1 MNFNRYTRRVGK
13 VLDIAS
19 DYSSKTGYEVT
30 GSGHLL
36 WALMSIGDG
45 TAYNIL
51 SKMGLNLQD
60 IKEDL
65 DKIMECSKYEAL
77 DCDVESKEISPRMK
91 NILEVAEKIANSYH
105 TNFIASEH
113 LLLAMIAEEG
123 CVANIILK
131 NRGIDTDILKKLIL
145 ENEGKKEEK
154 FLKYIKSN
162 SESYSDEDDELPM
175 LNKYGINMIKYVKE
189 NNVDPLFGRDEE
201 IDRIM
206 QILNRRKKNNPVLI
220 GEPGVG
226 KTAIVEGIA
235 RNLAMMNYHN
245 DEIFPRKMYSLE
257 IGTLIA
263 GTKYRGDFEERLQ
276 NIIDEV
282 SNHDEKILLFIDE
295 MHTLVGAGSVGEK
308 GSVDASNILKPA
320 LSRGSVQIIGATT
333 IDEYRMNIEK
343 DLALE
348 RRFQPVKI
356 SESDRDTSIYILK
369 GVRDKYEAYHKVK
382 ITDEA
387 IEKSVD
393 LSIRYI
399 ADRFLP
405 DKAIDLIDESC
416 SRVKLRSRFLP
427 SNISDMEKM
436 EKQLEKQLEEVIAN
450 QNFEAAIDIKKK
462 KSELMNDIKREK
474 ILWNKKSNNKN
485 IVTGE
490 VVAEVVEMWTGI
502 PINKIME
509 KEAERLL
516 NLEDVL
522 KERVV
527 GQEHAEKEVARAIR
541 RSRTGVQDPNR
552 PIGSFLFVGPPG
564 VGKTELSK
572 AIAETLF
579 GGEENII
586 RVDMSEYME
595 KHSVSKIIGSPP
607 GYVGHEEGGY
617 LTEKVRFNPYSV
629 ILFDEIE
636 KAHIDVLNILLQILD
651 DGILTD
657 SRGRTVDF
665 KNTIIIMTSNV
676 GNKSLN
682 EVNVG
687 FSTSR
692 SSYSEDEIELL
703 DKKAREKTLNDLTS
717 YFTPE
722 LLNRIDE
729 IVVFRSLRKTDFEKI
744 VVILSENLI
753 ERARDIGIDL
763 EISESIY
770 EHIADLAAKADQGAR
785 PVKRLIQHKLTNR
798 VSEAILKKTIAPGDK
813 VLAYFSDDKVEFK
826 KH

>member
-1 MNFNRYTRRVGK
+1 MNFNRYTRRVDK
-13 VLDIAS
+13 ALKIARE
-19 DYSSKTGYEVT
+19 YSSKTGYEVT
-30 GSGHLL
+30 GSGHVL
-36 WALMSIGDG
+36 WALMCIGDG
-45 TAYNIL
+45 TAYNVL
-51 SKMGLNLQD
+51 SNMGLELED

-65 DKIMECSKYEAL
+65 DKIMECSSYEPLEGDA
-77 DCDVESKEISPRMK
+77 ENKEMSPRMK

-113 LLLAMIAEEG
+113 LLFAMTGEEG

-131 NRGIDTDILKKLIL
+131 NREIDIDILKKLIL
-145 ENEGKKEEK
+145 DKENKKEEK
-154 FLKYIKSN
+154 FLSYIRAN
-162 SESYSDEDDELPM
+162 NEDYPDEDSDLPV

-189 NNVDPLFGRDEE
+189 NSVDPLLGRDEE
-201 IDRIM
+201 IKRIM

-235 RNLAMMNYHN
+235 RGLAFMSYHN
-245 DEIFPRKMYSLE
+245 DELFHKKMYSLE
-257 IGTLIA
+257 IGSLIA

-282 SNHDEKILLFIDE
+282 SNSDEKILLFIDE
-295 MHTLVGAGSVGEK
+295 MHTLVGAGSSGEK

-333 IDEYRMNIEK
+333 IDEYRMHIEK
-343 DLALE
+343 DPALE
-348 RRFQPVKI
+348 RRFQPVKV
-356 SESDRDTSIYILK
+356 SEPDRDTSVYILK
-369 GVRDKYEAYHKVK
+369 GIRDKYEAYHKVK

-387 IEKSVD
+387 IEKAVD

-416 SRVKLRSRFLP
+416 SRVKLKSRFLP
-427 SNISDMEKM
+427 STINDMEKM
-436 EKQLEKQLEEVIAN
+436 EKQLEKQLEEVIAD

-462 KSELMNDIKREK
+462 KNELVKDIKRERV
-474 ILWNKKSNNKN
+474 IWNKRRDNKN
-485 IVTGE
+485 TVTGE

-509 KEAERLL
+509 EEAERLL
-516 NLEDVL
+516 NLENVL

-541 RSRTGVQDPNR
+541 RSRTGVQDPKR

-564 VGKTELSK
+564 VGKTELSI
-572 AIAETLF
+572 AIAESLF
-579 GGEENII
+579 LGEQNII

-636 KAHIDVLNILLQILD
+636 KAHIDVLNILLQMLD

-657 SRGRTVDF
+657 SKGRTVDF
-665 KNTIIIMTSNV
+665 KNTIIIMTSNI
-676 GNKSLN
+676 GYKSSN
-682 EVNVG
+682 EVNMG
-687 FSTSR
+687 FSASKAA
-692 SSYSEDEIELL
+692 YSEDEIDLL
-703 DKKAREKTLNDLTS
+703 DKKARERTLNDVAS

-722 LLNRIDE
+722 LLNRIDD
-729 IVVFRSLRKTDFEKI
+729 IIVFRSLRKSDFEKI
-744 VVILSENLI
+744 VVILSKTLI
-753 ERARDIGIDL
+753 ERTKDIGIDL
-763 EISESIY
+763 EISDSIY
-770 EHIADLAAKADQGAR
+770 KHIAELAAKANQGAR
-785 PVKRLIQHKLTNR
+785 PVNRLIQHKLTNK
-798 VSEAILKKTIAPGDK
+798 VSEAVLKKTIAPGDK
-813 VLAYFSDDKVEFK
+813 VLAYFSNGEVEFK

>member
-1 MNFNRYTRRVGK
+1 
-13 VLDIAS
+13 
-19 DYSSKTGYEVT
+19 
-30 GSGHLL
+30 
-36 WALMSIGDG
+36 
-45 TAYNIL
+45 
-51 SKMGLNLQD
+51 
-60 IKEDL
+60 
-65 DKIMECSKYEAL
+65 
-77 DCDVESKEISPRMK
+77 
-91 NILEVAEKIANSYH
+91 
-105 TNFIASEH
+105 
-113 LLLAMIAEEG
+113 
-123 CVANIILK
+123 
-131 NRGIDTDILKKLIL
+131 
-145 ENEGKKEEK
+145 
-154 FLKYIKSN
+154 
-162 SESYSDEDDELPM
+162 
-175 LNKYGINMIKYVKE
+175 
-189 NNVDPLFGRDEE
+189 
-201 IDRIM
+201 
-206 QILNRRKKNNPVLI
+206 
-220 GEPGVG
+220 
-226 KTAIVEGIA
+226 
-235 RNLAMMNYHN
+235 MMNYHN

-343 DLALE
+343 DPALE

-813 VLAYFSDDKVEFK
+813 VLAYFSDGEIEFK